1 MDIDTAH
8 SQELK
13 KLQFSLPLV
22 SGGRK
27 PIAVA
32 TLLER
37 LKVNSLLFL
46 LVADLHLLAANLIPV
61 F

>member
-1 MDIDTAH
+1 
-8 SQELK
+8 
-13 KLQFSLPLV
+13 
-22 SGGRK
+22 
-27 PIAVA
+27 VA